1 MIRAKNGV
9 KDVKTPDV
17 PLSIFVCAIG
27 YRKYGITLP
36 TIPEINKIRKSF
48 FLTSFIFLAKKGNKI
63 IAAKDNR
70 SAPISRGCSEINDF
84 LINFF

>member
-1 MIRAKNGV
+1 MIRAKNGG

-48 FLTSFIFLAKKGNKI
+48 F
-63 IAAKDNR
+63 
-70 SAPISRGCSEINDF
+70 
-84 LINFF
+84 